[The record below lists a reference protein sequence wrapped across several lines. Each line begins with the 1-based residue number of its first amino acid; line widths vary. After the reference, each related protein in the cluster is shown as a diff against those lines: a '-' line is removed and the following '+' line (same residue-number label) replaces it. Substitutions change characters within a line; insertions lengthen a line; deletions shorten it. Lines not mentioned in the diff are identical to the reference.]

1 MKTLDKNYFYKLLE
15 NTDYWICELENILE
29 NDLKENYECKQYDY
43 NYRKNSLLQTFE
55 DLYRVIQRCTYFIQ
69 WKQMDD
75 LLIQSWLY
83 MEELLNNNREKKS
96 EKDEPIFLPF

>member
-15 NTDYWICELENILE
+15 NTDYWIYELEETLR
-29 NDLKENYECKQYDY
+29 NDLKENYDCKQSDY

-69 WKQMDD
+69 WRQMED

-96 EKDEPIFLPF
+96 EKE

>member
-15 NTDYWICELENILE
+15 STDYWICELEETLR
-29 NDLKENYECKQYDY
+29 NDLKENYNCKQYDY
-43 NYRKNSLLQTFE
+43 NYREKSLLQTFE
-55 DLYRVIQRCTYFIQ
+55 DLYRVIQRCMCFFE
-69 WKQMDD
+69 WRPMED

-96 EKDEPIFLPF
+96 D